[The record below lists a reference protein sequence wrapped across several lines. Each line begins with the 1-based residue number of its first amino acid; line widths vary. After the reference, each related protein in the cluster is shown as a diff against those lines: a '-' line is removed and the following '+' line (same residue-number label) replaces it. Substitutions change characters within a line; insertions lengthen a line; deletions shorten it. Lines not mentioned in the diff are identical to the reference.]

1 MRKLEWQGQQVEV
14 LGKWNAYEIN
24 VEREHY
30 SEIFTMRVTRC
41 DLKKY
46 MKGKFAVTD
55 QVIIDYLDDYYGKKQ
70 MPITME
76 WQGQKIELLQSF
88 DWKGHNLK
96 IFQEIRDE
104 KYGQVLNV
112 SLDYV
117 KAYIIS
123 DCVVTNQ
130 EVIDYLDDH
139 YGRPMKWR
147 NIVF

>member
-1 MRKLEWQGQQVEV
+1 MRKFEWQGQQVEV
-14 LGKWNAYEIN
+14 QRKWKGYEIN

-30 SEIFTMRVTRC
+30 SEIFTMRVTRR

-46 MKGKFAVTD
+46 MKGKYAITD
-55 QVIIDYLDDYYGKKQ
+55 QVIIDYLDGYYGKKQ
-70 MPITME
+70 TPITVE
-76 WQGQKIELLQSF
+76 LQGQKVELSKSF
-88 DWKGHNLK
+88 DWNGHNLK

-117 KAYIIS
+117 KAYIIDDS
-123 DCVVTNQ
+123 VVTDQ

-139 YGRPMKWR
+139 YGRPVKLR
-147 NIVF
+147 DILF